1 MSAPQ
6 LNRRLTLEAP
16 VRLPDGA
23 GGFTAGWEVLGTLW
37 AAIAP
42 GTGREAAAVGAAL
55 SRVVLRITV
64 RAAPVGA
71 PSRPRAEQRF
81 REGAR
86 IYTIVSVTEA
96 EAQGRYLTCIAQEEM
111 AQ

>member
-1 MSAPQ
+1 MSAPV
-6 LNRRLTLEAP
+6 LNRQLTLESP
-16 VRLPDGA
+16 VRVADGA
-23 GGFTAGWEVLGTLW
+23 GGFSAGWEALGTLW
-37 AAIAP
+37 AGIAP
-42 GTGREAAAVGAAL
+42 GAGREAAAVGAAL
-55 SRVVLRITV
+55 SRVILKITV

-96 EAQGRYLTCIAQEEM
+96 DPLGRYLTCIAQEEM